1 MLDAANTLGLSRN
14 VIQYIERRSTQ
25 DMWIFIVG
33 FIITLLSMWAIVHYL
48 T

>member
-14 VIQYIERRSTQ
+14 VIQYIERRVSQ
-25 DMWIFIVG
+25 DKWVFIAGAIVT
-33 FIITLLSMWAIVHYL
+33 FFSMWAIVHYL